1 MAMLLKYDIDTTPG
15 VTAYTSGSEEMAT
28 LFVLSIIAEGYRE
41 EPKYLN
47 AIKKLCQE
55 KVELNMVIHLL
66 NRQYLF
72 QANSAGH
79 SNPTKRLE
87 ALLEWKANHP
97 AVPGYKNKDEYWL
110 ICDRD
115 DGSFTIQQYDEVLKK
130 CEQENIHFIVS
141 NPAFQLWLL
150 LHFTDD
156 LSAFQ
161 LNQYSNS
168 KDCLYKGVIPAIQSF
183 VPVYKHGTL
192 TINHFQPYFRDAI
205 INSGNYCFDAVSL
218 KTTIGTNFKT
228 LLERIESLAGTSI
241 F

>member
-15 VTAYTSGSEEMAT
+15 VAAYVSGSEEMAT

-55 KVELNMVIHLL
+55 KVELNIVIHIL
-66 NRQYLF
+66 NRKYLL
-72 QANSAGH
+72 QTNSAGH
-79 SNPTKRLE
+79 SNPMKRLE

-97 AVPGYKNKDEYWL
+97 TISGYDNQDEYWL

-115 DGSFTIQQYDEVLKK
+115 DGSFTPQQYDDVLAK
-130 CEQENIHFIVS
+130 CQQENIRFIVS

-156 LSAFQ
+156 LSNFHFEHF
-161 LNQYSNS
+161 SNS
-168 KDCLYKGVIPAIQSF
+168 HDCLYNGVIPALKTF
-183 VPVYKHGTL
+183 VPNYKHGKLLISDFQT
-192 TINHFQPYFRDAI
+192 HFKDALL
-205 INSGNYCFDAVSL
+205 NSKKYCFDTKSL
-218 KTTIGTNFKT
+218 KTTIGTNFNA
-228 LLERIESLAGTSI
+228 LMERIESIAGASI